1 MMRLK
6 RTTKKTVAVVLISM
20 LILIAVFLIF
30 YVISMKQNKVK
41 YETEIGTLKTTLME
55 YTKQIYVSTRDIKY
69 GEVISVSD
77 VSEREE
83 IVSLEVEKFFTSAD
97 IGTVALVNIPQ
108 GSVITKSMITKEKQN
123 DTIRETQF
131 DVLVLNSNLTNGD
144 FVDVRIRYQNGED
157 YIVLAKK
164 RVKNI
169 SLHHNICYM
178 DLMEEEMLFMSSAI
192 VDAGVYGAILYTTTY
207 IEPELQKSSMVT
219 YQPSQYILKIMQENP
234 NIVELSTNHLSVTA
248 RKIMEERVKEYE
260 TTLLYGGNGTD
271 SSFNITEVPE
281 IDTVGNKQK
290 EDFVEYED
298 VEE

>member
-1 MMRLK
+1 MIRLK
-6 RTTKKTVAVVLISM
+6 RTTKKTGVVVLISI

-30 YVISMKQNKVK
+30 YVVSMKQNKVK
-41 YETEIGTLKTTLME
+41 YEIEIDTLKTTLMKH
-55 YTKQIYVSTRDIKY
+55 TKTVYVSTRDIKY
-69 GEVISVSD
+69 GEVMSLSD
-77 VSEREE
+77 VSESEE
-83 IVSLEVEKFFTSAD
+83 IISLEVENFFTSTD
-97 IGTVALVNIPQ
+97 IGSVALVNIPQ
-108 GSVITKSMITKEKQN
+108 GSIITESMIIKEKQN

-131 DVLVLNSNLTNGD
+131 DVLVLNSNLMNGD

-169 SLHHNICYM
+169 SLPHNICYM

-192 VDAGVYGAILYTTTY
+192 VDAGMYGAILYTTTY
-207 IEPELQKSSMVT
+207 VEPELQKSSIVT
-219 YQPSQYILKIMQENP
+219 YQPSQYILEIMQENP

-248 RKIMEERVKEYE
+248 RKIMEERVKAYE
-260 TTLLYGGNGTD
+260 TMLLYGGNGIE

-290 EDFVEYED
+290 EDIVEYENG
-298 VEE
+298 EE